1 MSTFWLW
8 NFAILCGVLAGG
20 VMFCRV
26 IPLYVKKIDVCAR
39 GADKNPGAA
48 NVFALCGPVTG
59 TICLILDL
67 AKGFAPVYLAAQ
79 HLPISDL
86 RFGLV
91 MLAPVLGHAL
101 GVFNHWHGGK
111 CIATSFG
118 VMLAI
123 FPFSPMLLLLAGL
136 YILFV
141 AVVRVHPNRICSI
154 VTFSAFGVLAPLWAL
169 YLSQPSVGLGC
180 LLISCTAICKHTT
193 RAQQA
198 LLEKE
203 KDASVQRA
211 IEQAQELVQ
220 VHHTTSAEEIE
231 QSEEEETQT
240 PHRVS

>member
-79 HLPISDL
+79 HLPMSDL

-118 VMLAI
+118 VLLAV

-141 AVVRVHPNRICSI
+141 AVVRIHPNRICSI
-154 VTFSAFGVLAPLWAL
+154 VTFSTFGVLAPLWAL

-203 KDASVQRA
+203 KDTSVQRA
-211 IEQAQELVQ
+211 IEQPQELVQ
-220 VHHTTSAEEIE
+220 VHHTTSTQETE
-231 QSEEEETQT
+231 QSDEEETQT

>member
-1 MSTFWLW
+1 
-8 NFAILCGVLAGG
+8 
-20 VMFCRV
+20 MFCRV

-67 AKGFAPVYLAAQ
+67 AKGFAPVYLTAQ
-79 HLPISDL
+79 HLPMSDL

-118 VMLAI
+118 VLLAV

-141 AVVRVHPNRICSI
+141 AVVRIHPNRICSI
-154 VTFSAFGVLAPLWAL
+154 VTFSTFGVLAPLWAL

-203 KDASVQRA
+203 KNTSVQRA

-220 VHHTTSAEEIE
+220 VHHTTSTQETE
-231 QSEEEETQT
+231 QSDEEETQT

>member
-1 MSTFWLW
+1 
-8 NFAILCGVLAGG
+8 
-20 VMFCRV
+20 MFCRV

-79 HLPISDL
+79 HLPMSDL

-118 VMLAI
+118 VLLAV

-141 AVVRVHPNRICSI
+141 AVVRIRPNRICSI
-154 VTFSAFGVLAPLWAL
+154 VTFSTFGVLAPLWAL

-220 VHHTTSAEEIE
+220 VHHTTSTQETE
-231 QSEEEETQT
+231 QSDEEETQT

>member
-1 MSTFWLW
+1 MPRHT
-8 NFAILCGVLAGG
+8 ALC
-20 VMFCRV
+20 
-26 IPLYVKKIDVCAR
+26 KKIDVCAR

-79 HLPISDL
+79 HLPMSDL

-118 VMLAI
+118 VLLAV

-141 AVVRVHPNRICSI
+141 AVVRIRPNRICSI
-154 VTFSAFGVLAPLWAL
+154 VTFSTFGVLAPLWAL

-203 KDASVQRA
+203 KDTSVQRA

-220 VHHTTSAEEIE
+220 VHHTTSTQETE
-231 QSEEEETQT
+231 QSDEEETQT

>member
-1 MSTFWLW
+1 
-8 NFAILCGVLAGG
+8 
-20 VMFCRV
+20 MFCRV

-67 AKGFAPVYLAAQ
+67 AKGFAPVYLTAQ
-79 HLPISDL
+79 HLPMSDL

-118 VMLAI
+118 VLLAV

-141 AVVRVHPNRICSI
+141 AVVRIHPNRICSI
-154 VTFSAFGVLAPLWAL
+154 VTFSTFGVLAPLWAL

-193 RAQQA
+193 RAQ
-198 LLEKE
+198 
-203 KDASVQRA
+203 
-211 IEQAQELVQ
+211 
-220 VHHTTSAEEIE
+220 
-231 QSEEEETQT
+231 
-240 PHRVS
+240 